1 MTQEYINEESNHT
14 HGNMVIDN
22 VSSDSK
28 KKYGF
33 EDFNIPKPIGM
44 VPADVPPL
52 GYKEFKSM
60 FPRIDLP
67 VQKIQRIS
75 FGFKDLQ
82 PNSLYWGDNLHV
94 MRNLPSESID
104 LIYIDPPFFSG
115 REYNTVWGDNN
126 EVRSFSD
133 IWEGG
138 IDNYLKWMN
147 VRLFEMRRLLKNTGS
162 IYVHCDW
169 HASHYIKVEMDKI
182 FGYNNFRNEIAWCY
196 SGGGIPKK
204 DFPRKHDSIFRYIKD
219 KKSFED
225 AGVFNISYKPYSM
238 ATQSFG
244 SHSPESGYKPLRD
257 EGTPITDWWTDIR
270 PISGFFAGKERIGYP
285 TQKPES
291 LLERIIKTSSNE
303 GDVVADFFC
312 GGGTTPVVAQRL
324 NRRWIACDQSRVAIE
339 VTKARLT
346 GSFNGNTQHTITAV
360 PDIELYYWGTY
371 DASKLSDLSSSEF
384 KDFVIK
390 AFGATRVMNEFYD
403 GLKNNIPVLV
413 GPSSLK
419 KYVTGDDVIEFAEN
433 IKSKTAY
440 NRGIITAWQYDQSA
454 REAQDF
460 LRSEGSEIQLINM
473 DLIKITDEKFR
484 EHVSQHEKSHS
495 SYKRYLRFILPP
507 IISVKVVP
515 LGNLKYKFDL
525 SDSISQ
531 NNAQFIN
538 LQIDFEYKGKFRPTV
553 ILNKITKYAEYTFPY
568 AGKHTVV
575 FSMQD
580 AEGGIS
586 EHIVEVDAI

>member
-1 MTQEYINEESNHT
+1 MTEEYINEESNHT
-14 HGNMVIDN
+14 NGNMVIDN
-22 VSSDSK
+22 VSSDSN
-28 KKYGF
+28 KKYSF

-94 MRNLPSESID
+94 MRNLPNESID

-126 EVRSFSD
+126 EVRSFTD

-196 SGGGIPKK
+196 SGGGVPK
-204 DFPRKHDSIFRYIKD
+204 DAFARKHDAILVYSKTKINVFHPQYKEYSEKSQRLVKSRGGVSIDGR
-219 KKSFED
+219 
-225 AGVFNISYKPYSM
+225 V
-238 ATQSFG
+238 
-244 SHSPESGYKPLRD
+244 RD
-257 EGTPITDWWTDIR
+257 LARGKHMEDWWTDIQ
-270 PISGFFAGKERIGYP
+270 SLQTMDTERIGYP
-285 TQKPES
+285 TQKPEA
-291 LLERIIKTSSNE
+291 LLERIIKASSNE

-346 GSFNGNTQHTITAV
+346 GSFNGSTQHTITAV

-371 DASKLSDLSSSEF
+371 DAGKLSDLSSSEF

-419 KYVTGDDVIEFAEN
+419 KFVTGDDVIEFAEN
-433 IKSKTAY
+433 IKSKSAY
-440 NRGIITAWQYDQSA
+440 NRGIITAWQYDQSV

-484 EHVSQHEKSHS
+484 EHVSQHEKSHP

-507 IISVKVVP
+507 IINVKVVP

-538 LQIDFEYKGKFRPTV
+538 LQIDFEYKGKFRPSV
-553 ILNKITKYAEYTFPY
+553 ILNKIVKCAEYTFPY